1 MAKLDKDDL
10 KQMNRRYF
18 QSLSQERLVEVADNL
33 HQLATELWEKQ
44 QQNSANSSQPPSKDN
59 PYASKLTTEES
70 AQNSESESRS
80 DQTEE
85 HQREESTEKTQKK
98 KSQRKPGKQPGGKG
112 FGRKQS
118 LKAEVIIPHYPYQCS
133 ACNQDLTESESQH
146 GSGICSLT
154 ESISSRQRY
163 MGYYVLEL
171 EPELFGFRIVT
182 SLHHYYQ
189 TTCSCGHCTYAKP
202 GTGYV
207 SVVEGRSQD
216 LILTEYVLVGPILAT
231 FIASLSVRYRMSRT
245 KIQEFLK
252 DWTNTE
258 LSIGTI
264 DRCVRETGIACVP
277 VVEELVAQ
285 LQQADILHLDETHWY
300 ESGKLHWLW
309 VAVSTKT
316 AVFHIGSRRK
326 EELSYLVTEAF
337 VGWLISDGYAAY
349 RSYPKRQRCLAHL
362 IRKAI
367 SITGAINQKARK
379 SVAGVPPV
387 EDIEQEAVQIGQ
399 WILDDL
405 RKLIATIADGSED
418 NRLLR
423 KLMAGLR
430 RVCHLGKRVE
440 HTKLQALAKEILN
453 DWDAV
458 VAFVKNPELPP
469 TNNEAERAL
478 RHAVIARNIGFGTRT
493 SEGSLAYSSL
503 LSVIETC
510 RLRDIN
516 PWPYIAEV
524 LALARQGIG
533 PPPFPVSS

>member
-1 MAKLDKDDL
+1 MANLDKDDL
-10 KQMNRRYF
+10 SQMNRSYF
-18 QSLSQERLVEVADNL
+18 QSLSQDKLVEVADNL

-44 QQNSANSSQPPSKDN
+44 QQNSENSSQPPSKDN
-59 PYASKLTTEES
+59 PYDSQTITEES
-70 AQNSESESRS
+70 EKIEESESS
-80 DQTEE
+80 PPQTD
-85 HQREESTEKTQKK
+85 SEKVEQSVVPEKKQKSK
-98 KSQRKPGKQPGGKG
+98 RKPGKQPGGKG
-112 FGRKQS
+112 FGRSQP
-118 LKAEVIIPHYPYQCS
+118 LKAEVIIPHYPDSCS
-133 ACNQDLTESESQH
+133 ACNQELRESNA
-146 GSGICSLT
+146 
-154 ESISSRQRY
+154 QRY

-171 EPELFGFRIVT
+171 EPQLFGFRIVT
-182 SLHHYYQ
+182 QLHHYYQ
-189 TTCSCGHCTYAKP
+189 TTCSCGHCTHEKP
-202 GTGYV
+202 GTGRV

-216 LILTEYVLVGPILAT
+216 LKLTEYVLVGPLLAT

-264 DRCVRETGIACVP
+264 DRCVRETGIACVS
-277 VVEELVAQ
+277 VVEELVEQ
-285 LQQADILHLDETHWY
+285 LQKADILHLDETHWY

-309 VAVSTKT
+309 VAVTTKT

-326 EELSYLVTEAF
+326 EELSYLIQEAF
-337 VGWLISDGYAAY
+337 MGWLVTDGYAAY
-349 RSYPKRQRCLAHL
+349 RSHPKRQRCLAHL

-367 SITGAINQKARK
+367 AISGAINQKA
-379 SVAGVPPV
+379 AT
-387 EDIEQEAVQIGQ
+387 IGQ

-405 RKLIATIADGSED
+405 RELITTIASGSED
-418 NRLLR
+418 NRYFR
-423 KLMAGLR
+423 KLLAGLR
-430 RVCHLGKRVE
+430 RVCHLGQKAE

-458 VAFVKNPELPP
+458 VAFVNHPELPA

-516 PWPYIAEV
+516 PWTYIAEV
-524 LALARQGIG
+524 LALARLGLS
-533 PPPFPVSS
+533 PPPFPVGS

>member
-10 KQMNRRYF
+10 AQMNEDYF
-18 QSLSQERLVEVADNL
+18 KSLEKERLVEVAKNL
-33 HQLATELWEKQ
+33 HQLATDLWEKQ

-59 PYASKLTTEES
+59 PYTSKATTEES
-70 AQNSESESRS
+70 AQNSESETGSLK
-80 DQTEE
+80 TEHKPIDE
-85 HQREESTEKTQKK
+85 SSEKPREQ
-98 KSQRKPGKQPGGKG
+98 KSQRKPGKQPGGEG
-112 FGRKQS
+112 FGRKQP
-118 LKAEVIIPHYPYQCS
+118 LKAEVIIPHYPVTCA
-133 ACNQDLTESESQH
+133 ACNQDLTESDS
-146 GSGICSLT
+146 
-154 ESISSRQRY
+154 QRY

-182 SLHHYYQ
+182 SLHHYYHK
-189 TTCSCGHCTYAKP
+189 TCSCGHCTHAKS

-207 SVVEGRSQD
+207 SAVEGRSKD
-216 LILTEYVLVGPILAT
+216 LILTEYVLVGSFLAT
-231 FIASLSVRYRMSRT
+231 FIASLGVRYRMSRT

-264 DRCVRETGIACVP
+264 DRCIREAGIACMP
-277 VVEELVAQ
+277 VVEELVEQ

-309 VAVSTKT
+309 VAVTTKT
-316 AVFHIGSRRK
+316 AVFHIGSRSK
-326 EELSYLVTEAF
+326 EELSHLVQEAF

-349 RSYPKRQRCLAHL
+349 RSHPKRQRCLAHL

-367 SITGAINQKARK
+367 AITGAINSK
-379 SVAGVPPV
+379 VA
-387 EDIEQEAVQIGQ
+387 QIGQ

-405 RKLIATIADGSED
+405 RELIAAIASASEEH
-418 NRLLR
+418 RWIR
-423 KLMAGLR
+423 KLLARLR
-430 RVCHLGKRVE
+430 RVCHLGEKAD

-458 VAFVKNPELPP
+458 VAFVNHPELPP

-478 RHAVIARNIGFGTRT
+478 RHAVIARQIGFGTRT

-510 RLRDIN
+510 RLREIN
-516 PWPYIAEV
+516 PWIYIASV
-524 LALARQGIG
+524 LALARQGLA
-533 PPPFPVSS
+533 PPPFPVGN